1 MSVLLRLWTSRA
13 MGSDFFKKGRQV
25 RYLFSSSEA
34 FMQEVNFQSVSKEN
48 ALKGPREDRMQFPRA
63 RQYFSE
69 SRRKGWKSNSDRGT
83 RTGLRVYPV
92 QADFKLMFP

>member
-1 MSVLLRLWTSRA
+1 MLVLLRLWTSRA

-48 ALKGPREDRMQFPRA
+48 SLKGPREDPHAISKGQA
-63 RQYFSE
+63 VFSRE
-69 SRRKGWKSNSDRGT
+69 PEEGMEKQ
-83 RTGLRVYPV
+83 L
-92 QADFKLMFP
+92 